1 MGLMDSFTSDA
12 PVEVKQP
19 DYYSLM
25 REAAKAE
32 IMLNMINAGVPN
44 VYVAAADTGK
54 IVWPDFTKEEE
65 PEKAERFA
73 ELYDAAH
80 ETLMAFNNRAA
91 ILEMAE
97 KIKGTIDALANV
109 VVSEKEIREAEVA
122 LNDIAKA

>member
-1 MGLMDSFTSDA
+1 MGFMDNFTSDT

-65 PEKAERFA
+65 PEKVERFA

-109 VVSEKEIREAEVA
+109 VISEKEIREAETTS
-122 LNDIAKA
+122 NDIAKA